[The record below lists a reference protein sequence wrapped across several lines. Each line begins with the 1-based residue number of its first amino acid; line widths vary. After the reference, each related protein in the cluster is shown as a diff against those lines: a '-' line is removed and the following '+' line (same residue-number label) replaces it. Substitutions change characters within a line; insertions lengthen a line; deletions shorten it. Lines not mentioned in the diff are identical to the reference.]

1 MCQHISI
8 KKNPYQWPSWI
19 VTYGDMPIGSAH
31 SIRIAHRAAASAKHH
46 IININTTNL
55 CTAYLVKHVAE
66 DMDRQGLHQYWTP
79 AALMKAA
86 A

>member
-19 VTYGDMPIGSAH
+19 VTYGNITIGSAH
-31 SIRIAHRAAASAKHH
+31 SLRITQYAAESAKHH

-55 CTAYLVKHVAE
+55 CAEYLVKHVAQ
-66 DMDRQGLHQYWTP
+66 DMELLGLLPYWTP
-79 AALMKAA
+79 APLMEAA